1 MEEFCESVGID
12 DVEDSQQVMDI
23 IHKILAEK
31 VFADVERDD
40 DKYVINNEQD
50 RAVIYMIYGQ
60 DAENYMSDKGMN
72 TTGYNS
78 LLDID
83 GESFSEAEGKI
94 SEAMADDIPGYNH
107 DTLEDAWGGIS

>member
-1 MEEFCESVGID
+1 
-12 DVEDSQQVMDI
+12 
-23 IHKILAEK
+23 
-31 VFADVERDD
+31 
-40 DKYVINNEQD
+40 
-50 RAVIYMIYGQ
+50 MIYGQ
-60 DAENYMSDKGMN
+60 DAENYMSDKGMY

>member
-1 MEEFCESVGID
+1 
-12 DVEDSQQVMDI
+12 
-23 IHKILAEK
+23 
-31 VFADVERDD
+31 
-40 DKYVINNEQD
+40 
-50 RAVIYMIYGQ
+50 
-60 DAENYMSDKGMN
+60 MSDKGMY